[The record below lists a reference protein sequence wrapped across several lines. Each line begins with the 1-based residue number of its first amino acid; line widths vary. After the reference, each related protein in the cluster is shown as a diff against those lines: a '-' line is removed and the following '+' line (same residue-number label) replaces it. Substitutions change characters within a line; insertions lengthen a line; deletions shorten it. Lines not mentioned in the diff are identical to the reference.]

1 MSIKLWNWD
10 NNWKLE
16 QTFEG
21 HQHYIMALAFNP
33 KDPNTFASAC
43 LDHTIK
49 IWSLGNS
56 TPNFTLLAHEQKGVN
71 FVSYYPQA
79 DKPYI
84 ITASDDRTVKIWD
97 YQTKSLVATL
107 EGHSANVSFAVFHP
121 ELPLIISGG
130 EDATIKIWNAN
141 TYKLEKTLNYGLERA
156 WCVSSSSLGN
166 SVAVG
171 FDAGFAVLQ
180 LGNDEPKLSMDPV
193 GKLIW
198 SKNSE
203 VYGAVIKGSENVED
217 GEQLPLSSKDL
228 GSVEIFP
235 TSLKHSPNGRFA
247 TVTGDGE
254 YIIYTAL
261 AWRNRSYG
269 SALDFVWASDS
280 NIYAIRDARNQ
291 IIVHKNFKPQPNGEI
306 DFVYNVEKLYGG
318 ALLGIKSDGFVA
330 FYDWESG
337 KLVRRIDVDATDV
350 VWADSGE
357 LVLIGS
363 AEASYILSFDR
374 DVFTQA
380 LEQDQIDPEEGVE
393 ESFDVLFDV
402 SETIQSGKWV
412 GDVFIYT
419 TSSNRLNYLVGGKVY
434 NIAHFDRSHYILG
447 YLARDNR
454 VYVADKDVNVSSYH
468 VSLSVLE
475 YQTLV
480 LRGEIEQAN
489 EDYLQTFD
497 ESDLSK
503 ISRFLEAQEYLEEAL
518 KISPDSEQKFDIA
531 LKLNNFDVAREIALK
546 DNTEHKWKSLGDL
559 ALSSFKYKLAI
570 EAFKNANDLESL
582 LLLYTSF
589 NQKSKLGELATTA
602 KSKGKY
608 NVAFNA
614 YWTAGDISNAVEL
627 LQLSD
632 RSVEA
637 SFLAVTY
644 GADSSKSIEEW
655 KSSLQKINK
664 SGLAD
669 RISVPGVDEGF
680 PLKKDT
686 QNLVDLDDDENSV
699 AEEAPSTAE
708 STEAA
713 AASEASEDEVL
724 EDVVEDLAEDV
735 VV

>member
-1 MSIKLWNWD
+1 
-10 NNWKLE
+10 
-16 QTFEG
+16 
-21 HQHYIMALAFNP
+21 
-33 KDPNTFASAC
+33 
-43 LDHTIK
+43 
-49 IWSLGNS
+49 
-56 TPNFTLLAHEQKGVN
+56 
-71 FVSYYPQA
+71 
-79 DKPYI
+79 
-84 ITASDDRTVKIWD
+84 
-97 YQTKSLVATL
+97 
-107 EGHSANVSFAVFHP
+107 
-121 ELPLIISGG
+121 
-130 EDATIKIWNAN
+130 
-141 TYKLEKTLNYGLERA
+141 
-156 WCVSSSSLGN
+156 
-166 SVAVG
+166 
-171 FDAGFAVLQ
+171 
-180 LGNDEPKLSMDPV
+180 
-193 GKLIW
+193 
-198 SKNSE
+198 
-203 VYGAVIKGSENVED
+203 
-217 GEQLPLSSKDL
+217 
-228 GSVEIFP
+228 
-235 TSLKHSPNGRFA
+235 
-247 TVTGDGE
+247 
-254 YIIYTAL
+254 
-261 AWRNRSYG
+261 
-269 SALDFVWASDS
+269 
-280 NIYAIRDARNQ
+280 
-291 IIVHKNFKPQPNGEI
+291 
-306 DFVYNVEKLYGG
+306 
-318 ALLGIKSDGFVA
+318 
-330 FYDWESG
+330 
-337 KLVRRIDVDATDV
+337 
-350 VWADSGE
+350 
-357 LVLIGS
+357 
-363 AEASYILSFDR
+363 
-374 DVFTQA
+374 
-380 LEQDQIDPEEGVE
+380 
-393 ESFDVLFDV
+393 
-402 SETIQSGKWV
+402 
-412 GDVFIYT
+412 
-419 TSSNRLNYLVGGKVY
+419 
-434 NIAHFDRSHYILG
+434 
-447 YLARDNR
+447 
-454 VYVADKDVNVSSYH
+454 
-468 VSLSVLE
+468 
-475 YQTLV
+475 
-480 LRGEIEQAN
+480 
-489 EDYLQTFD
+489 
-497 ESDLSK
+497 
-503 ISRFLEAQEYLEEAL
+503 LEAQEYLEEAL